1 MELKKKTIIWEDNTE
16 PPKNYIWIKS
26 DGKAY
31 EFDYNDRKWKESQ
44 IVSSINSGN
53 AEGNGSNL
61 ENVISK
67 DWNICDIVPIEQY
80 NSMHIPDDV
89 IAEENIPEDSTM
101 VALCS
106 MERRG
111 GMVLPKSVYVFGL
124 SETEVAAYKYNNLS
138 LLSSDIPTNA
148 VLTVKKSQRQ
158 VGEGAEA
165 YTEDVF
171 ELLDGT
177 TPYSLETN
185 LDFTDSNT
193 FYVGGWIPERESGP
207 LNPESSYIWDQ
218 LTEDKAVTRDDLD
231 WLEVNEMAPSES
243 FQSYGGYISNV
254 IKDGAEKIYNVGNVY
269 LAKLKVI
276 SDGFE
281 FTVLVPLIRGG
292 AS

>member
-1 MELKKKTIIWEDNTE
+1 MKAKEITQ
-16 PPKNYIWIKS
+16 KNKDLDLRRW
-26 DGKAY
+26 GKDVYSKA
-31 EFDYNDRKWKESQ
+31 S
-44 IVSSINSGN
+44 NSGG
-53 AEGNGSNL
+53 GNSAYSEL
-61 ENVISK
+61 ISK
-67 DWNICDIVPIEQY
+67 DWVQVQMVTVEQY
-80 NSMHIPDDV
+80 KKGRASIEYA
-89 IAEENIPEDSTM
+89 IAEENIPEGSTM

-106 MERRG
+106 VVRG
-111 GMVLPKSVYVFGL
+111 KGLFAPKSLYVFGL
-124 SETEVAAYKYNNLS
+124 SETEAAAYKYNNLS

-185 LDFTDSNT
+185 LDFTDSDT
-193 FYVGGWIPERESGP
+193 FYVGGYEIIDSRT
-207 LNPESSYIWDQ
+207 YILDQ
-218 LTEDKAVTRDDLD
+218 LTEDKVVTGEDLD
-231 WLEVNEMAPSES
+231 RLKVDKMAPSES

-254 IKDGAEKIYNVGNVY
+254 IKDGAEKVYNIGNVY

>member
-1 MELKKKTIIWEDNTE
+1 MKAKDILT
-16 PPKNYIWIKS
+16 KNKDLDLRRYGKHEYSSKS
-26 DGKAY
+26 GGGDSAY
-31 EFDYNDRKWKESQ
+31 GDF
-44 IVSSINSGN
+44 
-53 AEGNGSNL
+53 
-61 ENVISK
+61 ISK
-67 DWNICDIVPIEQY
+67 DWISVEFASVEQY
-80 NSMHIPDDV
+80 KERRASIEYA

-106 MERRG
+106 MVGR
-111 GMVLPKSVYVFGL
+111 VLPKSVYVFGL

-138 LLSSDIPTNA
+138 LLSSDIPTNV

-185 LDFTDSNT
+185 LDFTDNDT
-193 FYVGGWIPERESGP
+193 FYVGGYKIIDSRT
-207 LNPESSYIWDQ
+207 YILDR
-218 LTEDKAVTRDDLD
+218 LTEDKVVTGEDLD
-231 WLEVNEMAPSES
+231 WLEVDKIAPSES

-254 IKDGAEKIYNVGNVY
+254 IKDGAEKVYNVGNVY

-276 SDGFE
+276 SDGFKW
-281 FTVLVPLIRGG
+281 TVLVPLIRGG